1 MSWLM
6 KDTQV
11 PPMCNHSHMI
21 SETLNIAHSGSAA
34 SECVCVCGVEWN
46 GVVWSGMEWSGVEA
60 PQGIS
65 GLKLCTQRPAMCE
78 DEPSL
83 ASVCHWLFFLI
94 NVLVSLV
101 FRCQDSQQQQSS
113 DSHPLWLQQLLQ
125 IFML

>member
-1 MSWLM
+1 
-6 KDTQV
+6 
-11 PPMCNHSHMI
+11 
-21 SETLNIAHSGSAA
+21 
-34 SECVCVCGVEWN
+34 
-46 GVVWSGMEWSGVEA
+46 
-60 PQGIS
+60 
-65 GLKLCTQRPAMCE
+65 MCE
-78 DEPSL
+78 DVPSL